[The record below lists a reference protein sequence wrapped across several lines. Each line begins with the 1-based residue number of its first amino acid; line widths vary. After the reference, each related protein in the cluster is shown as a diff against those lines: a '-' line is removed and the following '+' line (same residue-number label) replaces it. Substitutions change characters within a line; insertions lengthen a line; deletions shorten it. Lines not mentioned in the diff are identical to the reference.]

1 VSAWWIYFLCTHPE
15 NGHRRSGGVSDGARL
30 AARARFFLSSV
41 CQFLAH
47 IISNLMFHLNYVRFI
62 VDPHTTARDSQV
74 SRVISSSRGA

>member
-30 AARARFFLSSV
+30 AARARFFCRQSV
-41 CQFLAH
+41 SEAH
-47 IISNLMFHLNYVRFI
+47 ISNLMFHLNYNRFI